1 MARGRTVR
9 DVSLRGCPSLRR
21 GAAFAALVVFGAAF
35 AAPCAAA
42 SDPIKATIEA
52 KASDGYARL
61 VFSMSGYDD
70 ATARVANSVLI
81 ISFKHPIDVSVERLA
96 AQLPDYIGAARR
108 DPDGQ
113 GIR

>member
-9 DVSLRGCPSLRR
+9 EACLRCCPSPRH
-21 GAAFAALVVFGAAF
+21 GAVFAALVLFAAAL

-42 SDPIKATIEA
+42 SDPIKATLEA
-52 KASDGYARL
+52 KVSDGYARL
-61 VFSMSGYDD
+61 VFNMSEYDD
-70 ATARVANSVLI
+70 ATTRIANSVLI

-108 DPDGQ
+108 DPD
-113 GIR
+113 